1 MKIPIIVS
9 LTFLF
14 SVSIANAHLGLEDG
28 WVEHVPVEFEF
39 ENKQYEMT
47 FATYHD
53 AISGFEFNENTK
65 TSITTMPF
73 DWNEE
78 TVQQLEFVHA
88 EYYIPKNIEIYKDYK
103 IKMFVNDFEF
113 FGVVDRSPADEIV
126 VHFLI
131 QKEKLLEYSK
141 RLPVSTDTMT
151 FAISSG
157 SKIVTESGLSKETDD
172 GGWLIKAGWEPK
184 GKFPL
189 GKETPI
195 KIEFRDPFT
204 KYVIPQIT
212 YDYIIEQ
219 NGKIISSETEIF
231 SQNGRDSIFVIIDTA
246 GSTKLKIQNI
256 NGLNSNVEFEFDVA
270 KILTKDDADHLV
282 VMSTGAWQQGC
293 EKINTCFAPYTIVI
307 KTGETILFE
316 NQDKFAHNVLL
327 EGETDYLHSS
337 TDIINPNESFVYK
350 FSEVGRHDYWC
361 TLHPW
366 MKGSV
371 VVKDTADLN
380 IPDWV
385 RNNAAWWANGE
396 IDDNT
401 FASGIQFLIKENI
414 ISVPITDGEKE
425 SQDRTIPD
433 WVRNNAAW
441 WADGQIDDSSFAS
454 GIQFLIK
461 EGIISV

>member
-1 MKIPIIVS
+1 M
-9 LTFLF
+9 
-14 SVSIANAHLGLEDG
+14 
-28 WVEHVPVEFEF
+28 
-39 ENKQYEMT
+39 
-47 FATYHD
+47 
-53 AISGFEFNENTK
+53 
-65 TSITTMPF
+65 
-73 DWNEE
+73 
-78 TVQQLEFVHA
+78 
-88 EYYIPKNIEIYKDYK
+88 
-103 IKMFVNDFEF
+103 
-113 FGVVDRSPADEIV
+113 
-126 VHFLI
+126 
-131 QKEKLLEYSK
+131 
-141 RLPVSTDTMT
+141 
-151 FAISSG
+151 
-157 SKIVTESGLSKETDD
+157 
-172 GGWLIKAGWEPK
+172 
-184 GKFPL
+184 
-189 GKETPI
+189 
-195 KIEFRDPFT
+195 
-204 KYVIPQIT
+204 
-212 YDYIIEQ
+212 
-219 NGKIISSETEIF
+219 
-231 SQNGRDSIFVIIDTA
+231 
-246 GSTKLKIQNI
+246 KIQNI

-316 NQDKFAHNVLL
+316 NQDEFAHNVLL

-371 VVKDTADLN
+371 VVKDTANLN

-401 FASGIQFLIKENI
+401 FATGIEFMIKEGI
-414 ISVPITDGEKE
+414 ILVPIVDSGKKSDGT
-425 SQDRTIPD
+425 TIPD

-441 WADGQIDDSSFAS
+441 WAQEHIDDSSFVG
-454 GIQFLIK
+454 GIQFLIN

>member
-1 MKIPIIVS
+1 M
-9 LTFLF
+9 
-14 SVSIANAHLGLEDG
+14 
-28 WVEHVPVEFEF
+28 
-39 ENKQYEMT
+39 
-47 FATYHD
+47 
-53 AISGFEFNENTK
+53 
-65 TSITTMPF
+65 
-73 DWNEE
+73 
-78 TVQQLEFVHA
+78 
-88 EYYIPKNIEIYKDYK
+88 
-103 IKMFVNDFEF
+103 
-113 FGVVDRSPADEIV
+113 
-126 VHFLI
+126 
-131 QKEKLLEYSK
+131 
-141 RLPVSTDTMT
+141 
-151 FAISSG
+151 
-157 SKIVTESGLSKETDD
+157 
-172 GGWLIKAGWEPK
+172 IKAGWEPK

-231 SQNGRDSIFVIIDTA
+231 SQNGRDSIFAIIDTA

-316 NQDKFAHNVLL
+316 NQDEFAHNVLL

-371 VVKDTADLN
+371 VVKDTANLN

-385 RNNAAWWANGE
+385 RNTAG
-396 IDDNT
+396 
-401 FASGIQFLIKENI
+401 
-414 ISVPITDGEKE
+414 
-425 SQDRTIPD
+425 
-433 WVRNNAAW
+433 W
-441 WADGQIDDSSFAS
+441 WADGEIDETTFAR

-461 EGIISV
+461 EGIICV

>member
-1 MKIPIIVS
+1 MKIPIILSV
-9 LTFLF
+9 TILF
-14 SVSIANAHLGLEDG
+14 SFGIANAHLGLEDG

-53 AISGFEFNENTK
+53 SISSFEFNENTK

-88 EYYIPKNIEIYKDYK
+88 EYYIPKNIGIYKDYK
-103 IKMFVNDFEF
+103 IRMFVNDFEF
-113 FGVVDRSPADEIV
+113 FGIVDRSPVDEIV

-131 QKEKLLEYSK
+131 QKDKLLEYSK
-141 RLPVSTDTMT
+141 KLPESSNIMT
-151 FAISSG
+151 FEISPG
-157 SKIVTESGLSKETDD
+157 SKIVTESGLSKNTDD
-172 GGWLIKAGWEPK
+172 EGWTIIIQWEPK

-189 GKETPI
+189 GKETSI

-212 YDYIIEQ
+212 YDYTIEQ
-219 NGKIISSETEIF
+219 NGKIISSETERF
-231 SQNGRDSIFVIIDTA
+231 SQNGKDSIFTTINSI
-246 GSTKLKIQNI
+246 GKTKLQIENI
-256 NGLNSNVEFEFDVA
+256 NGLDSNIEFEFEVT
-270 KILTKDDADHLV
+270 KILTKDDADHFV

-293 EKINTCFAPYTIVI
+293 EKIKACFAPYTIIV
-307 KTGETILFE
+307 KVGETVLFE
-316 NQDKFAHNVLL
+316 NQDEFAHNILL

-337 TDIINPNESFVYK
+337 TDIINPKESFVYK
-350 FSEVGRHDYWC
+350 FLEIGRHDYWC

-371 VVKDTADLN
+371 VVKDTTELN
-380 IPDWV
+380 IPEWIK
-385 RNNAAWWANGE
+385 NNAAWWSNGE
-396 IDDNT
+396 IDDDT
-401 FASGIQFLIKENI
+401 FASGIEFMIKENI
-414 ISVPITDGEKE
+414 ISVPIAEGEKQF
-425 SQDRTIPD
+425 QDTTIPD
-433 WVRNNAAW
+433 WVKNNAEW
-441 WADGQIDDSSFAS
+441 WAEGQIDDSSFAS